1 MNETR
6 YMKLPARCLMPG
18 AFLPSLPLGVQSSRT
33 AEQAWPG
40 SAKGPPMMVY
50 IYTQSVLRSTC
61 CVCWVQALGQKDA
74 CLLVTSPSCLIS
86 SEDAGGR
93 RRERQVIPEA
103 PHPARQTSAC
113 WSCPSLPGHGIS
125 SHLSS
130 QESPG
135 DSPAPASTSS
145 TRGHVSYSSGVGR
158 NLKSSSS
165 LRQIPSAFSPQTPRQ
180 WGSPLQAGHSS
191 LRF

>member
-1 MNETR
+1 MT
-6 YMKLPARCLMPG
+6 PG
-18 AFLPSLPLGVQSSRT
+18 TFLPSLPLGVQFSRT

-40 SAKGPPMMVY
+40 VQRAPPCWCT
-50 IYTQSVLRSTC
+50 YTQSVLRSTC
-61 CVCWVQALGQKDA
+61 CVLGA
-74 CLLVTSPSCLIS
+74 GTGAGGCLL
-86 SEDAGGR
+86 AGDQPILSYLLRGRR
-93 RRERQVIPEA
+93 RRERQLIPKT
-103 PHPARQTSAC
+103 PHPARHTIDC
-113 WSCPSLPGHGIS
+113 WSCPSLPGRGIS

-130 QESPG
+130 HEGPG

-145 TRGHVSYSSGVGR
+145 TRGHVSYPLGVAR